1 MIYFCHIATTDFL
14 LLMLHF
20 HSLLFFKTE
29 CKELFDIIFVIDGS
43 DSINK
48 VDYET
53 LRLAMEGMVD
63 RLNIGDGNGRMG
75 IVVYSRDIALE
86 VPLSSDKDYLKN
98 QARNMPHP
106 RDGTNTDL
114 GIEKMRKLFE
124 VARIDVPLIGIVV
137 TDGISKH
144 PKKTARQAAL
154 AKEFGVNMYSVG
166 VTYLTDIE
174 ELEDIASEKSQVLT
188 VESFDMLA
196 RNLEAIVKLVCPSEY
211 FFFL

>member
-1 MIYFCHIATTDFL
+1 
-14 LLMLHF
+14 
-20 HSLLFFKTE
+20 
-29 CKELFDIIFVIDGS
+29 
-43 DSINK
+43 
-48 VDYET
+48 
-53 LRLAMEGMVD
+53 MEGMVD

-166 VTYLTDIE
+166 VTYLTDLE

-196 RNLEAIVKLVCPSEY
+196 RNLEAIVKLVCPSE
-211 FFFL
+211 FFFSLCNITIFSLFLQ